1 AMRLITP
8 EISWHETTPIYS
20 CDIQQ
25 TLNTDSNGAN
35 GWYRLATGGRDNR
48 VQLWKL
54 PAAGDAVVEFLSS
67 LRRHEKPVN
76 VVRFSPDQR
85 LLASGS
91 DDATVLLWARQEVQ
105 PELPAPSAADEDDL
119 VCKETWTVWRALRA
133 HLEDVYD
140 LGWMPDSMGLV
151 SGSVD
156 RSIVRWNLAKEQQRT
171 IVREHAHFVQ
181 GIACDPLGRLVAT
194 QSSDRT
200 VRVYGCS
207 ARAVVIAKCVRNTEQ
222 QQQQQQQQSN
232 NYRLFA
238 DDSWKSF
245 FRRLSFSPDG
255 KVLAAPAGLHW
266 NDNYC
271 VHLFGRA
278 KLDKPFASL
287 VTGQSAPVAVR
298 FCQRRFALAYHPQLE
313 LGRRRI
319 QQDLVKLPYR
329 WVFAVVL
336 ESGVL
341 LCDTQ
346 HPFPIGALRNLHY
359 QALNDAAWSADG
371 SQLVLASTDGY
382 CSIVRFGE
390 GELGQPFAEP
400 EKENLDA
407 PQTPLAPPPPPPPTP
422 QSSTKPPQ
430 APPATPPA
438 AAVAASSAAAP
449 AASPGDPL
457 TPRGQKRR
465 VPFVTL
471 ATSLDAASAGANSAP
486 GTPTTAAPMT
496 TSVAAAA
503 APSTVASTSAA
514 GTSDNVDSPLRK
526 KRRVSFFTISS
537 CVGNGGG
544 GGGGSGSGASEGQ

>member
-1 AMRLITP
+1 
-8 EISWHETTPIYS
+8 
-20 CDIQQ
+20 
-25 TLNTDSNGAN
+25 
-35 GWYRLATGGRDNR
+35 
-48 VQLWKL
+48 
-54 PAAGDAVVEFLSS
+54 
-67 LRRHEKPVN
+67 
-76 VVRFSPDQR
+76 
-85 LLASGS
+85 
-91 DDATVLLWARQEVQ
+91 
-105 PELPAPSAADEDDL
+105 
-119 VCKETWTVWRALRA
+119 
-133 HLEDVYD
+133 
-140 LGWMPDSMGLV
+140 MPDSMGLV

-207 ARAVVIAKCVRNTEQ
+207 ARAVVIAKCVRNTE

-430 APPATPPA
+430 APPATRQLL
-438 AAVAASSAAAP
+438 
-449 AASPGDPL
+449 PL
-457 TPRGQKRR
+457 TWRPADTAGSEASGAVR
-465 VPFVTL
+465 
-471 ATSLDAASAGANSAP
+471 DAGDEPGCSVGWRWRQFGAWNADNS
-486 GTPTTAAPMT
+486 APMT

-537 CVGNGGG
+537 CVGNGV
-544 GGGGSGSGASEGQ
+544 AA